1 MNKRAESAVTHSTA
15 LEASAFWMPY
25 TANRQFK
32 KAPRML
38 ARAEGMYYWTTDGRQ
53 LLDGQAGL

>member
-38 ARAEGMYYWTTDGRQ
+38 ARAEGMYYWTAASSSTARRDCG
-53 LLDGQAGL
+53 A